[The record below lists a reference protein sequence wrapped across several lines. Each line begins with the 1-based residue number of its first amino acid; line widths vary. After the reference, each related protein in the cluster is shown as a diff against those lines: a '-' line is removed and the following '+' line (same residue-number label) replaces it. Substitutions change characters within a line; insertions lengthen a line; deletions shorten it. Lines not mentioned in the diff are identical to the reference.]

1 MSAPVIVLVFV
12 AAAAIDYIG
21 VRYQNARERRVRWH
35 AGAWAVLYGAV
46 AAVAYLAVAR
56 GNPWYIVPECAGFF
70 AGTVLAV
77 KPRPLA

>member
-1 MSAPVIVLVFV
+1 MYALIAVVVFV

-21 VRYQNARERRVRWH
+21 VRYQNARERRDRWR
-35 AGAWAVLYGAV
+35 AGAWSTLYGVV

-56 GNPWYIVPECAGFF
+56 ESPWYIVPECAGFF

-77 KPRPLA
+77 KPR